1 MKRLAAM
8 LGMVAALVAAPVMA
22 ADKPADALV
31 KDVSQEVLSILKK
44 DKSLQAG
51 DRKKLYDLVETKVLP
66 HFDFDKM
73 TQMAVGKYWRTA
85 TPEQKKQLVDQ
96 FRTLLVRTY
105 SVSLANYKNQTID
118 YKPLSS
124 GQSDDRTVV
133 STVINQPGG
142 QPIPVDYTLARNGS
156 GWKVYDIAVEGVS
169 LVTTYRGEFS
179 SQVRQGGVDGLIKAL
194 ADKNAK

>member
-1 MKRLAAM
+1 M
-8 LGMVAALVAAPVMA
+8 
-22 ADKPADALV
+22 
-31 KDVSQEVLSILKK
+31 
-44 DKSLQAG
+44 
-51 DRKKLYDLVETKVLP
+51 
-66 HFDFDKM
+66 
-73 TQMAVGKYWRTA
+73 
-85 TPEQKKQLVDQ
+85 
-96 FRTLLVRTY
+96 
-105 SVSLANYKNQTID
+105 
-118 YKPLSS
+118 SS